1 MLAPDDLDA
10 ITGTLKSVY
19 VEMRYA
25 DRLVTTGGS
34 FRIYDIGEKATWV
47 TSLRTRVGLLAQ
59 DAETWLDAKPAV
71 ASLPLSTFIQYRNA
85 FSAASTVIQGDA
97 AKETKVQ
104 ALDRL
109 GAVARSCMADAQTAG
124 RLFEDWVRLTLT
136 HLEDMDE
143 SIKDAWADL
152 GSAEKKVVEL
162 SEQIVAVQDGLSTL
176 TGVIAPDQLSSQT
189 ISDLATIL
197 TNSAS
202 LVYSVAFADLP
213 VPYLTVASTFF
224 TLGDLFYTIF
234 STEKKIHEQ
243 IKQLENYRL
252 DLDEAQLALAQTK
265 AVLRFLY
272 DLKILLSCQRSSLG
286 AVKTF
291 WQEEIRNITTVR
303 DKWALASCI
312 SPDDPELRQ
321 LPIAQADW
329 DMLKD
334 SAQALLSNLGQGSDD
349 KTVISITT

>member
-19 VEMRYA
+19 AEMRHA
-25 DRLVTTGGS
+25 DQLVTTGGG

-47 TSLRTRVGLLAQ
+47 ASLRTRVGLLAQ

-85 FSAASTVIQGDA
+85 FSAASAVLQGDA
-97 AKETKVQ
+97 SKETKVQ

-109 GAVARSCMADAQTAG
+109 GAAARSCMRDAQTAG
-124 RLFEDWVRLTLT
+124 KLFEDWVKQALT
-136 HLEDMDE
+136 HLDDMDE

-162 SEQIVAVQDGLSTL
+162 SERIVAVQDGLSNL

-189 ISDLATIL
+189 ISNLTTVL

-202 LVYSVAFADLP
+202 LIYSVVFASLP
-213 VPYLTVASTFF
+213 VPYLTVVSTFF
-224 TLGDLFYTIF
+224 TLGELFYTIF

-243 IKQLENYRL
+243 LKQLENYRL
-252 DLDEAQLALAQTK
+252 DLNEAQLALAQTK
-265 AVLRFLY
+265 AALRFLY
-272 DLKILLSCQRSSLG
+272 DLKLLLSGQQSSLG
-286 AVKTF
+286 AIKTF
-291 WQEEIRNITTVR
+291 WQDEVRNITTVR
-303 DKWALASCI
+303 DKWALSPYI

-321 LPIAQADW
+321 LPVAEAAW
-329 DMLKD
+329 DTLKD
-334 SAQALLSNLGQGSDD
+334 SAQALLSNLGQGTDS